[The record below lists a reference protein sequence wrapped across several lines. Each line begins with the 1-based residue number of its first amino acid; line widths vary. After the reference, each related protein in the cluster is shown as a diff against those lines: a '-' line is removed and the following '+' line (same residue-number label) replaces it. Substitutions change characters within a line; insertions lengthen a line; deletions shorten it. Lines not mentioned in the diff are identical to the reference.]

1 MSGHS
6 KWANIREKKGKT
18 DAQKAKVVTK
28 ISREILVAAKEG
40 GSANPDINGKLRDVI
55 AKARANN
62 VPNDNIKRL
71 LDKAAGAS
79 NADSYESNTYEGY
92 GPSGV
97 AVMVE
102 TMTDNR
108 NRTASEMRHLFDKYG
123 SGMGA
128 QNSVSWGFERRG
140 FLAVSAE
147 GNGEDAVMEA
157 ALEAGADDIGAS
169 DGYGEDGDETAYEIL
184 TSVESFSAVRDELSA
199 KGYNF
204 LRAELVYLPGTTVE
218 ITEEADAERFRKLID
233 ALEDND
239 DVQNVWHN
247 GQ

>member
-6 KWANIREKKGKT
+6 KWNNIREKKGKT

-40 GSANPDINGKLRDVI
+40 GGANPDTNGKLRDVI

-71 LDKAAGAS
+71 LDKAAGAN
-79 NADSYESNTYEGY
+79 NAENYEANIYEGY
-92 GPSGV
+92 GPAGV

-128 QNSVSWGFERRG
+128 QNSVSWGFERKG
-140 FLAVSAE
+140 FLAVTAE
-147 GNGEDAVMEA
+147 GTSEDALMEH
-157 ALEAGADDIGAS
+157 ALDAGADDIGVS
-169 DGYGEDGDETAYEIL
+169 DGYGEDGDETAFEIL
-184 TSVESFSAVRDELSA
+184 TSVENFSAVRDELSS
-199 KGYNF
+199 KGYSF

-218 ITEEADAERFRKLID
+218 ITDDADAERFRKLID

-239 DVQNVWHN
+239 DVQNVWAN
-247 GQ
+247 DR